1 MEVNLTVNGETRTI
15 HPANDETLLRVLR
28 EDLKLTGA
36 KQGCDDEGSCGCCTV
51 LVDGAPRQACLVPA
65 KGMDGKTVTT
75 IEGLADPATG
85 GPHPIQQA
93 FIDAGAVQCGY
104 CTPGMILTAKWLL
117 DRNPSPSVD
126 EIKKALN
133 RILCRCTGYTK
144 VIDAV
149 RLASRM
155 IAQEEV
161 RKPRDTGTSG
171 AVGQSIPKPDA
182 LRKVT
187 GRAMY
192 SADLAIEGML
202 YGRVV
207 WRDHPHAKLLG
218 IDITEAQ
225 ALPRVHA
232 VLTAKDIPG
241 DNLFGAISA
250 DQPVLAEDRVRFVGD
265 PVALV
270 FAETPEQASAAAECV
285 RADFEPLPPVF
296 SPEEALAEGAPNLHE
311 GGNILTHLEVETG
324 DVDAALSGADVVVD
338 DCFRTPFVDQGFLE
352 PEAGLASFDQQ
363 GDLTIWTGVQN
374 PFDIRRQIATALGM
388 PVEKVRLINMAI
400 GGAFGGKCDVSL
412 QIFLALGALH
422 TRRPVK
428 MVFSRRESLRFHPKR
443 HAFEMR
449 YRIGASRDGK
459 LVGIDA
465 DIVGDTGAYASWGKI
480 VLQSLAGFA
489 CGPYVVPN
497 SRVSLKAVYT
507 NNPPAGA
514 WRGFGVPQ
522 AHVALESQM
531 DALARRLGM
540 DPFRFRDLNG
550 LEAGS
555 VTYIGQPLPRS
566 VGFKKTLKAVE
577 EELGRIVPGMQPKAR
592 DGRLGIGVAG
602 GFKSVGF
609 PIAMQDSGG
618 AMLRIGEKGEF
629 LLDVAVADL
638 GQGSDTTLAQ
648 IAAQRLGVP
657 LRCVSVEQI
666 DTDIAPDAGPTV
678 ASRMTYLAGNAVVG
692 AVEEMRDQLVA
703 QAADQFGRD
712 RPSLDISDGWI
723 VDLRTEKEIV
733 RIEEFA
739 KHLAERGQ
747 DLRVTHRF
755 VESKTD
761 QAQFPVR
768 FNKPSDKP
776 QDYYYA
782 SYAYATHAAVVE
794 VNTRSGRV
802 EVRHVVAAHDVG
814 RAIHPQNIEGQI
826 EGSAVMGIG
835 TTLSESFQVDRGYV
849 VTDTLNACGLTR
861 MRVAPEITSV
871 IIEDQEPSGPFGAK
885 GIGEVATIPTS
896 PAILN
901 AIYDAVGIRITE
913 LPVDPTLIREAMRRE
928 GHAADP
934 E

>member
-1 MEVNLTVNGETRTI
+1 M
-15 HPANDETLLRVLR
+15 
-28 EDLKLTGA
+28 
-36 KQGCDDEGSCGCCTV
+36 
-51 LVDGAPRQACLVPA
+51 
-65 KGMDGKTVTT
+65 
-75 IEGLADPATG
+75 
-85 GPHPIQQA
+85 
-93 FIDAGAVQCGY
+93 
-104 CTPGMILTAKWLL
+104 PG
-117 DRNPSPSVD
+117 
-126 EIKKALN
+126 
-133 RILCRCTGYTK
+133 
-144 VIDAV
+144 
-149 RLASRM
+149 
-155 IAQEEV
+155 
-161 RKPRDTGTSG
+161 
-171 AVGQSIPKPDA
+171 
-182 LRKVT
+182 
-187 GRAMY
+187 
-192 SADLAIEGML
+192 
-202 YGRVV
+202 
-207 WRDHPHAKLLG
+207 
-218 IDITEAQ
+218 
-225 ALPRVHA
+225 VHA
-232 VLTAKDIPG
+232 VLTAKEIPG

-250 DQPVLAEDRVRFVGD
+250 DQPVLAEDRVRFIGD

-270 FAETPEQASAAAECV
+270 FAETPEQASAAVERV
-285 RADFEPLPPVF
+285 RADYEPLPPVF

-311 GGNILTHLEVETG
+311 GGNVLTHLVVETG
-324 DVDAALSGADVVVD
+324 DVEAALSGADVIVD
-338 DCFRTPFVDQGFLE
+338 ERFRTPFVDQGFLE
-352 PEAGLASFDQQ
+352 PEAGLASFDEQ
-363 GDLTIWTGVQN
+363 GSLTIWTGVQN
-374 PFDIRRQIATALGM
+374 PFDIRRQVAAALGM

-428 MVFSRRESLRFHPKR
+428 MVFSRRDSLRFHPKR

-449 YRIGASRDGK
+449 YRMGASRDGK

-531 DALARRLGM
+531 DALARQLGM
-540 DPFRFRDLNG
+540 DPFRFRELNG

-555 VTYIGQPLPRS
+555 VTYIGQPLDRS
-566 VGFKKTLKAVE
+566 VGYKKTLRAVE
-577 EELGRIVPGMQPKAR
+577 EELGRIVPGMRPRTR
-592 DGRLGIGVAG
+592 DGRLGVGVAG
-602 GFKSVGF
+602 GMKSVGF

-618 AMLRIGEKGEF
+618 AMLRIGENGKF

-638 GQGSDTTLAQ
+638 GQGSDTTMAQ
-648 IAAQRLGVP
+648 LAAQGLGVP
-657 LRCVSVEQI
+657 LSSVSVEQV
-666 DTDIAPDAGPTV
+666 DTDIAPEAGPTV

-692 AVEEMRDQLVA
+692 AVQEMRAELLK
-703 QAADQFGRD
+703 QASARYDRD
-712 RPSLDISDGWI
+712 RRTLEITDGWI
-723 VDLRTEKEIV
+723 VDLRTEEEIV
-733 RIEEFA
+733 QVEELA
-739 KHLAERGQ
+739 KRLAERGE

-802 EVRHVVAAHDVG
+802 EVRHVIAAHDVG

-826 EGSAVMGIG
+826 EGSAVMGMG
-835 TTLSESFQVDRGYV
+835 TTLSESFQVDRGHV
-849 VTDTLNACGLTR
+849 VTDTLTGCGLTR

-901 AIYDAVGIRITE
+901 AIYDAVGVRITD
-913 LPVDPTLIREAMRRE
+913 LPVSSSLIREAMSNE
-928 GHAADP
+928 A
-934 E
+934 